1 MAKAA
6 VKAVPAAA
14 APQAG
19 APAKG
24 GSRKKVILIA
34 LIGLAL
40 GGGGAGAW
48 FYLHKGADQPGHE
61 PVRAAAPPVFINL
74 EPFTVNL
81 QPDGAADQYLQA
93 VAVLR
98 VADDATAGTLKQYMP
113 ELRHR
118 VLLLLSSKKAAE
130 LSTPAGR
137 EQLAEQLRAEANR
150 ILSGASGAPAQHAQP
165 GNAAPGDT
173 PRPAPVEG
181 PVRGVLFTSFI
192 IQ

>member
-6 VKAVPAAA
+6 VKAVPAAE
-14 APQAG
+14 PKSEAG
-19 APAKG
+19 GKG
-24 GSRKKVILIA
+24 ASKKKILLIA
-34 LIGLAL
+34 ILGLVL

-48 FYLHKGADQPGHE
+48 FYLHAGGAQHAPQE
-61 PVRAAAPPVFINL
+61 KPAAPPTFVNL

-98 VADDATAGTLKQYMP
+98 VADGAAAEKLKQYMP

-118 VLLLLSSKKAAE
+118 VLLLLSSKKAADMG
-130 LSTPAGR
+130 TPAGR

-150 ILSGASGAPAQHAQP
+150 ILASAAGKAQRSAGPIAGQAPHA
-165 GNAAPGDT
+165 GT
-173 PRPAPVEG
+173 PAPPAPED
-181 PVRGVLFTSFI
+181 PVQSVLFTSFI